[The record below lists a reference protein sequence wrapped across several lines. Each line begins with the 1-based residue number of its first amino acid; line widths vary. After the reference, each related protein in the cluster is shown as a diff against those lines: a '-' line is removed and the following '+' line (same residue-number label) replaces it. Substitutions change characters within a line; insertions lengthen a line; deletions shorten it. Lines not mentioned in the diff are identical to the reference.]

1 MIEGIRVGLKEEILA
16 RAGRLGKSVSQFI
29 LISRF
34 HLFHFVGLVLAGL
47 GFSAPAQCMA
57 TNVDIA
63 VHTASEGC
71 FMSVIATEVA
81 ENDRPPL
88 EMKTL
93 SGGTNTKVPERN
105 AESY

>member
-47 GFSAPAQCMA
+47 SFSAPAQCMA
-57 TNVDIA
+57 TNVDMVSYA
-63 VHTASEGC
+63 ASVVGLDFRDPLIGQPTEGP
-71 FMSVIATEVA
+71 
-81 ENDRPPL
+81 R
-88 EMKTL
+88 
-93 SGGTNTKVPERN
+93 RRR
-105 AESY
+105 